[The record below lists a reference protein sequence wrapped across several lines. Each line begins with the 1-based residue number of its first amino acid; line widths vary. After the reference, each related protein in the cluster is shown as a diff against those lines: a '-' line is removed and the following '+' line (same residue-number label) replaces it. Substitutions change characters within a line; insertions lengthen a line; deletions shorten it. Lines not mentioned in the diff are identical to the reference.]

1 MQGIEREARMSL
13 HPTQL
18 PLMFKRRLGDWEI
31 RVSEPIEMSS
41 ARGCFVTAWTTKQKP
56 SDGSNGAHVR
66 VLMACVDPNK
76 AIMWV
81 ANLSEEDPPNLF
93 EVGVELVDP
102 Q

>member
-1 MQGIEREARMSL
+1 
-13 HPTQL
+13 
-18 PLMFKRRLGDWEI
+18 
-31 RVSEPIEMSS
+31 
-41 ARGCFVTAWTTKQKP
+41 
-56 SDGSNGAHVR
+56 
-66 VLMACVDPNK
+66 LMACVDPNK